1 MPEHPRPRRFAFI
14 DTRKYETV
22 TDADAFERWAQKL
35 EAAPLAC
42 WDTET
47 SSIDPFAAHLVGLAS
62 ASRRAKALTFRSGT
76 AIRASRAARRGGG
89 ARAPQEWLE
98 DPKKLKVGQ
107 NGKYDRQCS
116 PIAASSCRAS
126 CTTRCSQS
134 YVLES
139 HQRHDMD
146 SLAQRHPR
154 REDALLRGS
163 RGRGASQIPFDQVD
177 FERATEYSAEDA
189 DVTLQL
195 HGALFPRIEKDAKL
209 KSIYSEIEIP
219 VAHVLFV
226 MERNG
231 VLIDMQQLSAQGQSS
246 ARRCSSWRSRRT
258 SSVAARSTW
267 ARPSSSATCS
277 SSASS

>member
-1 MPEHPRPRRFAFI
+1 
-14 DTRKYETV
+14 V
-22 TDADAFERWAQKL
+22 
-35 EAAPLAC
+35 LAR
-42 WDTET
+42 
-47 SSIDPFAAHLVGLAS
+47 L
-62 ASRRAKALTFRSGT
+62 K
-76 AIRASRAARRGGG
+76 
-89 ARAPQEWLE
+89 QWLE

-126 CTTRCSQS
+126 CTTRSCSRTCWKATSATTWIRSRSAILGAKTLS
-134 YVLES
+134 YEEV
-139 HQRHDMD
+139 
-146 SLAQRHPR
+146 A
-154 REDALLRGS
+154 
-163 RGRGASQIPFDQVD
+163 GRGASQIPFDQVD

-209 KSIYSEIEIP
+209 KRIYSEIEIP

-258 SSVAARSTW
+258 SSAAARSTW